1 MSKRHDAIFNDVLKD
16 LSAPAAPDRGGAR
29 FLKRQNALSGTG
41 EREEKVLRWVDPASC
56 VMWARHNRAYELLSE
71 ENCRDLIDSIRAQ
84 GQQEFPAIVRRLPA
98 GQGAEY
104 EVICGAR
111 RHFAISWLRANNYPQ
126 FRYLIEVRDLTDEE
140 AFRLADIENRD
151 RADLSDYERARD
163 YLSALDLYY
172 GGKQKSMAARLEVSE
187 AWLSRYL
194 YLARLPSIIVE
205 AWPQITEIKE
215 LHQRLKTTTVYVTH
229 DQIEAMT
236 MADKIV
242 VMHDGIVEQMG
253 SPLELYDRP
262 ANQFVA
268 GFIGSPAMNFLKG
281 NVKVNGAAYFEG
293 PNGVKLPLKSA
304 PANSD
309 GKPAVYGV
317 RPEHFTIADDGAE
330 AEIVVVE
337 PTGSETQVFAK
348 LGGEQVV
355 AVFRERH
362 LFNPGDKVRLK
373 PDPALVHLFDDGTGK
388 RLNS

>member
-1 MSKRHDAIFNDVLKD
+1 MSKRHDAIFNDVLRD

-29 FLKRQNALSGTG
+29 FLKRQNALSDTG

-215 LHQRLKTTTVYVTH
+215 LHARSVRPLLNDAEDKVLAEAKAIAAEQDRARKGQGGYVPVPKVLARLK
-229 DQIEAMT
+229 A
-236 MADKIV
+236 
-242 VMHDGIVEQMG
+242 
-253 SPLELYDRP
+253 
-262 ANQFVA
+262 
-268 GFIGSPAMNFLKG
+268 
-281 NVKVNGAAYFEG
+281 AAYGTEMAAGASQASEG
-293 PNGVKLPLKSA
+293 VSVSRRG
-304 PANSD
+304 
-309 GKPAVYGV
+309 GKIRLEFPQEMSREELGQAL
-317 RPEHFTIADDGAE
+317 DDFLRSYT
-330 AEIVVVE
+330 
-337 PTGSETQVFAK
+337 P
-348 LGGEQVV
+348 
-355 AVFRERH
+355 R
-362 LFNPGDKVRLK
+362 
-373 PDPALVHLFDDGTGK
+373 
-388 RLNS
+388 

>member
-29 FLKRQNALSGTG
+29 FLKRQNALSDTG

-215 LHQRLKTTTVYVTH
+215 LHARNVRPLLNDAEDKVLAEAKAIAAEQDRARKGQGGYVPVPKVLARLK
-229 DQIEAMT
+229 A
-236 MADKIV
+236 
-242 VMHDGIVEQMG
+242 
-253 SPLELYDRP
+253 
-262 ANQFVA
+262 
-268 GFIGSPAMNFLKG
+268 
-281 NVKVNGAAYFEG
+281 AAYGTEMAAGASQASEG
-293 PNGVKLPLKSA
+293 VSVSRRG
-304 PANSD
+304 
-309 GKPAVYGV
+309 GKIRLEFPQEMSREELGQALDDFLHSY
-317 RPEHFTIADDGAE
+317 RP
-330 AEIVVVE
+330 
-337 PTGSETQVFAK
+337 
-348 LGGEQVV
+348 
-355 AVFRERH
+355 R
-362 LFNPGDKVRLK
+362 
-373 PDPALVHLFDDGTGK
+373 
-388 RLNS
+388 

>member
-215 LHQRLKTTTVYVTH
+215 LHARSVRPLLNDAEDKVLAEAKAIAAEQDRARKGQGGYVPVPKVLARLK
-229 DQIEAMT
+229 A
-236 MADKIV
+236 
-242 VMHDGIVEQMG
+242 
-253 SPLELYDRP
+253 
-262 ANQFVA
+262 
-268 GFIGSPAMNFLKG
+268 
-281 NVKVNGAAYFEG
+281 AAYGTEMAAGASQASEG
-293 PNGVKLPLKSA
+293 VSVSRRG
-304 PANSD
+304 
-309 GKPAVYGV
+309 GKIRLEFSQEMSREELGQALDEFLRSY
-317 RPEHFTIADDGAE
+317 RP
-330 AEIVVVE
+330 
-337 PTGSETQVFAK
+337 
-348 LGGEQVV
+348 
-355 AVFRERH
+355 R
-362 LFNPGDKVRLK
+362 
-373 PDPALVHLFDDGTGK
+373 
-388 RLNS
+388 

>member
-29 FLKRQNALSGTG
+29 FLKRQNALSDTG

-84 GQQEFPAIVRRLPA
+84 GKQEFPAIVRRLPT

-194 YLARLPSIIVE
+194 YLARLPAVIVE

-215 LHQRLKTTTVYVTH
+215 LHARSVRPLLNDAEDKVLAEAKAIAAEQDRARKGQGGYVPVPKVLARLK
-229 DQIEAMT
+229 A
-236 MADKIV
+236 
-242 VMHDGIVEQMG
+242 
-253 SPLELYDRP
+253 
-262 ANQFVA
+262 
-268 GFIGSPAMNFLKG
+268 
-281 NVKVNGAAYFEG
+281 AAYGTEMAAGASQASEG
-293 PNGVKLPLKSA
+293 VSVSRRG
-304 PANSD
+304 
-309 GKPAVYGV
+309 GKIRLEFPQEMSRAELGQALDDFLRSY
-317 RPEHFTIADDGAE
+317 RP
-330 AEIVVVE
+330 
-337 PTGSETQVFAK
+337 
-348 LGGEQVV
+348 
-355 AVFRERH
+355 R
-362 LFNPGDKVRLK
+362 
-373 PDPALVHLFDDGTGK
+373 
-388 RLNS
+388 

>member
-29 FLKRQNALSGTG
+29 FLKRQNALSDTG

-84 GQQEFPAIVRRLPA
+84 GQQEFPAIVRRLPT

-194 YLARLPSIIVE
+194 YLARLPPVIVE

-215 LHQRLKTTTVYVTH
+215 LHARSVRPLLNDAEDKVLAEAKAIAAEQDRARKGQGGYVPVPKVLARLK
-229 DQIEAMT
+229 A
-236 MADKIV
+236 
-242 VMHDGIVEQMG
+242 
-253 SPLELYDRP
+253 
-262 ANQFVA
+262 
-268 GFIGSPAMNFLKG
+268 
-281 NVKVNGAAYFEG
+281 AAYGTEMAAGASQASEG
-293 PNGVKLPLKSA
+293 VSV
-304 PANSD
+304 SRRS
-309 GKPAVYGV
+309 GKIRLEFPQEMSREELGQAL
-317 RPEHFTIADDGAE
+317 DDFLRSYTPRQL
-330 AEIVVVE
+330 
-337 PTGSETQVFAK
+337 PTG
-348 LGGEQVV
+348 
-355 AVFRERH
+355 
-362 LFNPGDKVRLK
+362 N
-373 PDPALVHLFDDGTGK
+373 
-388 RLNS
+388 

>member
-29 FLKRQNALSGTG
+29 FLKRQNALSDTG

-194 YLARLPSIIVE
+194 YLARLPSMIVE

-215 LHQRLKTTTVYVTH
+215 LHARSVRPLLNDAEDKVLAEAKAIAAEQDRARKGQGGYVPVPKVLARLK
-229 DQIEAMT
+229 A
-236 MADKIV
+236 
-242 VMHDGIVEQMG
+242 
-253 SPLELYDRP
+253 
-262 ANQFVA
+262 
-268 GFIGSPAMNFLKG
+268 
-281 NVKVNGAAYFEG
+281 AAYGTEMAAGASQASEG
-293 PNGVKLPLKSA
+293 VSVSRRG
-304 PANSD
+304 
-309 GKPAVYGV
+309 GKIRLEFPQEMPREELGKALDDFLRSY
-317 RPEHFTIADDGAE
+317 RP
-330 AEIVVVE
+330 
-337 PTGSETQVFAK
+337 
-348 LGGEQVV
+348 
-355 AVFRERH
+355 R
-362 LFNPGDKVRLK
+362 
-373 PDPALVHLFDDGTGK
+373 
-388 RLNS
+388 

>member
-29 FLKRQNALSGTG
+29 FLKRQNALSDTG

-56 VMWARHNRAYELLSE
+56 IMWARHNRAYELLSE

-194 YLARLPSIIVE
+194 YLARLPLVIVE

-215 LHQRLKTTTVYVTH
+215 LHARSVRPLLNDAEDKVLAEAKAVAAEQDRARKGQGGYVPVPKVLARLK
-229 DQIEAMT
+229 A
-236 MADKIV
+236 
-242 VMHDGIVEQMG
+242 
-253 SPLELYDRP
+253 
-262 ANQFVA
+262 
-268 GFIGSPAMNFLKG
+268 
-281 NVKVNGAAYFEG
+281 AAYGTEMAAGASQASEG
-293 PNGVKLPLKSA
+293 VSVSRRG
-304 PANSD
+304 
-309 GKPAVYGV
+309 GKIRLEFSQEMSREELGQALDEFLRSY
-317 RPEHFTIADDGAE
+317 RP
-330 AEIVVVE
+330 
-337 PTGSETQVFAK
+337 
-348 LGGEQVV
+348 
-355 AVFRERH
+355 R
-362 LFNPGDKVRLK
+362 
-373 PDPALVHLFDDGTGK
+373 
-388 RLNS
+388 

>member
-1 MSKRHDAIFNDVLKD
+1 MSKRHDAIFNDVLRD

-29 FLKRQNALSGTG
+29 FLKRQNALSDTG

-215 LHQRLKTTTVYVTH
+215 LHARSVRPLLNDAEDKVLAEAKAIAAEQDRARKGQGGYVPVPKVLARLK
-229 DQIEAMT
+229 A
-236 MADKIV
+236 
-242 VMHDGIVEQMG
+242 
-253 SPLELYDRP
+253 
-262 ANQFVA
+262 
-268 GFIGSPAMNFLKG
+268 
-281 NVKVNGAAYFEG
+281 AAYGTEMAAGASQASEG
-293 PNGVKLPLKSA
+293 VSVSRRG
-304 PANSD
+304 
-309 GKPAVYGV
+309 GKIRLEFPQEMSREELEQAL
-317 RPEHFTIADDGAE
+317 DDFLRSYT
-330 AEIVVVE
+330 
-337 PTGSETQVFAK
+337 P
-348 LGGEQVV
+348 
-355 AVFRERH
+355 R
-362 LFNPGDKVRLK
+362 
-373 PDPALVHLFDDGTGK
+373 
-388 RLNS
+388 

>member
-29 FLKRQNALSGTG
+29 FLKRQNALSDTG

-215 LHQRLKTTTVYVTH
+215 LHARSVRPLLNDAEDKVLAEAKAIAAEQDRARKGQGGYVPVPKVLARLK
-229 DQIEAMT
+229 A
-236 MADKIV
+236 
-242 VMHDGIVEQMG
+242 
-253 SPLELYDRP
+253 
-262 ANQFVA
+262 
-268 GFIGSPAMNFLKG
+268 
-281 NVKVNGAAYFEG
+281 AAYGTEMAAGASQASEG
-293 PNGVKLPLKSA
+293 VSVSRRG
-304 PANSD
+304 
-309 GKPAVYGV
+309 GKIRLEFPQEMSREELGQALDDFLRSY
-317 RPEHFTIADDGAE
+317 RPRQL
-330 AEIVVVE
+330 
-337 PTGSETQVFAK
+337 PTG
-348 LGGEQVV
+348 
-355 AVFRERH
+355 
-362 LFNPGDKVRLK
+362 N
-373 PDPALVHLFDDGTGK
+373 
-388 RLNS
+388 